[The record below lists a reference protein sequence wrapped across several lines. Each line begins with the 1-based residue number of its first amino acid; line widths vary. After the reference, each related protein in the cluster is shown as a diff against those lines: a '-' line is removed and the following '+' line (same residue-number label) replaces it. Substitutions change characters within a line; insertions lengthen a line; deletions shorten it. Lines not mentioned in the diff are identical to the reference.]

1 MQDGDLVSAPID
13 LIFNDHVD
21 ASCWRR
27 APRPFKGKLVVAN
40 VLVIGLIVA
49 YSARAVPLV
58 AVATALA
65 AGVVAAVAWWLG
77 GRPLAAIEGEVR
89 ACDSADGA
97 RSLLGNLR
105 ERRAV
110 EWFAP
115 ESFVPL
121 MEARLQLRL
130 RDYRAAA
137 AAYARASQ
145 ATTDP
150 GRRSLRAARTR
161 AGDGGRSRRAQ
172 EHFEALGDLDSLDP
186 QMQRCGDRAALAA
199 RQSGGLVEALRGLEG
214 RSRSI
219 RGPSPR

>member
-77 GRPLAAIEGEVR
+77 GRPLAAIEGEKGRGVHTHYCSCIFLYHNHR
-89 ACDSADGA
+89 A
-97 RSLLGNLR
+97 N
-105 ERRAV
+105 
-110 EWFAP
+110 
-115 ESFVPL
+115 
-121 MEARLQLRL
+121 
-130 RDYRAAA
+130 
-137 AAYARASQ
+137 
-145 ATTDP
+145 
-150 GRRSLRAARTR
+150 
-161 AGDGGRSRRAQ
+161 
-172 EHFEALGDLDSLDP
+172 DLND
-186 QMQRCGDRAALAA
+186 
-199 RQSGGLVEALRGLEG
+199 
-214 RSRSI
+214 
-219 RGPSPR
+219 

>member
-13 LIFNDHVD
+13 LIFDDHVD

-145 ATTDP
+145 ATTDEP
-150 GRRSLRAARTR
+150 GRRSLRAAEAHALVM
-161 AGDGGRSRRAQ
+161 AGDHKRAQ
-172 EHFEALGDLDSLDP
+172 EHFEALGDLDGLDP
-186 QMQRCGDRAALAA
+186 SDAA
-199 RQSGGLVEALRGLEG
+199 
-214 RSRSI
+214 
-219 RGPSPR
+219 